1 MADLGAEG
9 EVDPWKWGGL
19 FLAKGHMPGAE
30 RTRQATI

>member
-9 EVDPWKWGGL
+9 EVDPLGSGL
-19 FLAKGHMPGAE
+19 FLAKGRMPGAE